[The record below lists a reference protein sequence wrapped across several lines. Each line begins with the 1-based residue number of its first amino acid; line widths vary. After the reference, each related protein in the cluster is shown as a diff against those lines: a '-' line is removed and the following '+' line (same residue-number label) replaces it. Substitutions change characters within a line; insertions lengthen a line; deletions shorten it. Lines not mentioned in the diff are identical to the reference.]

1 MEPDAPLAT
10 EPAADAPGPDRVGRP
25 VVAVTMG
32 DPAGVGPELCLRL
45 LRESAVLAVC
55 RPVIFGDADV
65 LRRVA
70 DVLSWPFDE
79 AWVAGRLD
87 EAAALSSAIWHLPV
101 AGLPEALRP
110 GHFTAETGA
119 ASFHYIEHAIVAVKT
134 RQVAAVTTGPIN
146 KGALHA
152 AGIEFPGHTEIF
164 AERTGAKKW
173 CMMQWSEI
181 VTCTF
186 VTCHVG
192 YADVP
197 ALLTKDRILEVIELT
212 AEAMRR
218 LGKADPRLVVCGLNP
233 HAGEAGLFGYGEEE
247 RSVIPAIEAA
257 RARGLKI
264 DGPLPADTCF
274 IPARRRVTDA
284 FVCLYHDQGHIPL
297 KALAF
302 DSAVNTTL
310 GLPVIRTSVDHG
322 TAGDIAWKGKADP
335 GSLLAAVHLAVRLSG
350 MEPGASSAAPVRA

>member
-1 MEPDAPLAT
+1 MMPSVDAGRDLAGPSLPL
-10 EPAADAPGPDRVGRP
+10 
-25 VVAVTMG
+25 VAVTMG
-32 DPAGVGPELCLRL
+32 DPAGVGPELSLRL
-45 LRESAVLAVC
+45 LREPSILAAC

-70 DVLSWPFDE
+70 DALNWPFDE
-79 AWVAGRLD
+79 TRVVSSLA
-87 EAAALSSAIWHLPV
+87 EAASGAPAIWHLPV
-101 AGLPEALRP
+101 PGLPEMLRP

-119 ASFHYIEHAIVAVKT
+119 ASFLYIEQAIAAVKG
-134 RQVAAVTTGPIN
+134 RLVAAVTTGPIN

-164 AERTGAKKW
+164 AERTGAQTW
-173 CMMQWSEI
+173 CMMQWSEV

-197 ALLTKDRILEVIELT
+197 ALLTRERILDVIELT
-212 AEAMRR
+212 AAAMRR
-218 LGKADPRLVVCGLNP
+218 LGKADPKIVVCGLNP
-233 HAGEAGLFGYGEEE
+233 HAGEAGLFGHGEEE
-247 RSVIPAIEAA
+247 RVILPAVQAA
-257 RARGLKI
+257 RARGLQVE
-264 DGPLPADTCF
+264 GPLPPDTCF
-274 IPARRRVTDA
+274 IPARRRATDA

-335 GSLLAAVHLAVRLSG
+335 GSLFAAVHLAVRLSG
-350 MEPGASSAAPVRA
+350 TAPAGE